1 MYSSITAAILE
12 NSRRFPEKIAVADKD
27 RQYTY
32 EELKRAA
39 CRMARWLE
47 TAGVEPGD
55 SVLAECTQDADYL
68 VLDLA
73 CGFAGAVFV
82 PLEKKATEE
91 RVSRVYAATGARCII
106 GRTDYSRGGKFYDL
120 SAVLEESLAFA
131 DDGAEYCEGTEGQAP
146 GERRAAEILF
156 TTGTT
161 GQPKGIVISD
171 RANVAIAENIS
182 AGVRMTPD
190 TVELVPLPLSHSHG
204 LRTCYANLFSG
215 ATVVLADGVMNVG
228 LFFRLMDTYGVN
240 ALDLSPTIAQLLL
253 KIARKGLEQHAGGIE
268 YMEIG
273 TAFLEDS
280 TKQQLKALFPNARLY
295 NFYGSTEA
303 GRSCVLDFNAF
314 DDTGCIG
321 YPSKNASFLIVDER
335 RQEMESSKKNPG
347 LIAVS
352 GSMMM
357 NGYFG
362 SEELTR
368 ETLVNGVLYTSDL
381 GYIDQEGR
389 VYVLG
394 RKDDVINYKGIKIAP
409 EEIEETA
416 AKYAGVADCCCVPMA
431 DPVCGQ
437 VPKLFLSAD
446 APEKFDNK
454 DFMDYLRR
462 NLEPGR
468 IPAEVEIIDKI
479 PRSANGKLQR
489 KRLRENEKKS

>member
-1 MYSSITAAILE
+1 MYSSITAAVLE

-73 CGFAGAVFV
+73 CGFAEAVFV
-82 PLEKKATEE
+82 PLEKK
-91 RVSRVYAATGARCII
+91 GH
-106 GRTDYSRGGKFYDL
+106 GRTGKQGLRSHRSKVHHRQDGLFPCRKFYDL
-120 SAVLEESLAFA
+120 SAVLEGSLASA
-131 DDGAEYCEGTEGQAP
+131 DDGAAYSEGTEGQAP
-146 GERRAAEILF
+146 GERKAAEILF

-161 GQPKGIVISD
+161 GQPKGIVLSD

-182 AGVRMTPD
+182 AGVGMTPD

-389 VYVLG
+389 IYALG
-394 RKDDVINYKGIKIAP
+394 RR
-409 EEIEETA
+409 T
-416 AKYAGVADCCCVPMA
+416 M
-431 DPVCGQ
+431 
-437 VPKLFLSAD
+437 
-446 APEKFDNK
+446 
-454 DFMDYLRR
+454 
-462 NLEPGR
+462 
-468 IPAEVEIIDKI
+468 
-479 PRSANGKLQR
+479 
-489 KRLRENEKKS
+489 